1 MTSISPFGPRPY
13 TTTTTPTATG
23 QPGTRTDKNTAP
35 VRAEPGSNVALSN
48 DALDLQD
55 RVAGLGNATVDLAQ
69 NLLGNFAQRLFGD
82 AMKGA
87 TIDFDS
93 VSLDSQSTLAAGAL
107 HAQNAHGITDK
118 AAFSLTDSAHFL
130 GKGTITLADG
140 QKFDFEVEVRYESAL
155 SVGAESSRRREVA
168 DKNPAM
174 PLPAVEFPD
183 IDWPGSL
190 NDIFKL
196 MDKQMS
202 ANIKAADG
210 SGDALG
216 TLFARLTKLVN
227 SAQALD
233 TYGPPTTAQ
242 VKQATNAYMTEQASA
257 PAPVKA
263 GPAPDQ
269 APVRAPAPDPVVDTQ
284 TLPTR
289 SGGDIPLTIST
300 TPPAD
305 DAA

>member
-13 TTTTTPTATG
+13 TTTTPAATG
-23 QPGTRTDKNTAP
+23 QPNTRTDKTAAP
-35 VRAEPGSNVALSN
+35 IRQAPGSAVTPSNVALSSN
-48 DALDLQD
+48 ALDLQD
-55 RVAGLGNATVDLAQ
+55 RVAGLGNAAIDLAQ
-69 NLLGNFAQRLFGD
+69 NLLGNFAKHLFGD
-82 AMKGA
+82 AMQGA

-93 VSLDSQSTLAAGAL
+93 VSLDSQSTMEAGRL
-107 HAQNAHGITDK
+107 HAEGAQGVTDA
-118 AAFSLTDSAHFL
+118 AAFRLTDSAHFL

-140 QKFDFEVEVRYESAL
+140 QKFDFEVEVQYESAL
-155 SVGAESSRRREVA
+155 SIGTESTRRRELA
-168 DKNPAM
+168 EQNPAM

-196 MDKQMS
+196 MDKRMS
-202 ANIKAADG
+202 ADLKAADG
-210 SGDALG
+210 DMLG
-216 TLFARLTKLVN
+216 TLSARLLKLVN

-242 VKQATNAYMTEQASA
+242 VKQATNAYATESASA

-263 GPAPDQ
+263 GPP
-269 APVRAPAPDPVVDTQ
+269 PVQAPAPEPVVDTQ
-284 TLPTR
+284 TVPPR
-289 SGGDIPLTIST
+289 GGDIPLTIST
-300 TPPAD
+300 TPPPD

>member
-13 TTTTTPTATG
+13 STTPTTTPATTG
-23 QPGTRTDKNTAP
+23 QPGTRTDKAAALI
-35 VRAEPGSNVALSN
+35 RQEPGANVALSSN
-48 DALDLQD
+48 ALDLQD

-69 NLLGNFAQRLFGD
+69 NLLGNFAQHLFGD

-87 TIDFDS
+87 TIDFDA
-93 VSLDSQSTLAAGAL
+93 VSLDSQSTMEAGAL
-107 HAQNAHGITDK
+107 HAEGARGDMDA
-118 AAFSLTDSAHFL
+118 AAFRLTDSAHFL

-140 QKFDFEVEVRYESAL
+140 QKFDFEVEVQYEASLSA
-155 SVGAESSRRREVA
+155 GTESTRRRELA
-168 DKNPAM
+168 EQNPAM

-196 MDKQMS
+196 MDKQLS
-202 ANIKAADG
+202 ADIKTADG
-210 SGDALG
+210 NDKLG
-216 TLFARLTKLVN
+216 TLSARLLKLVN

-233 TYGPPTTAQ
+233 TYGPPSTAQ
-242 VKQATNAYMTEQASA
+242 VKQATNAYATELASA

-263 GPAPDQ
+263 GPP
-269 APVRAPAPDPVVDTQ
+269 PVQAPAPEPVVDTQ
-284 TLPTR
+284 TVPAR
-289 SGGDIPLTIST
+289 GGDIPLTIST
-300 TPPAD
+300 TPPPD